1 MPSTVRSFTFPR
13 ALFAPALIL
22 ILAAL
27 AFLAVPRAHAAK
39 GMEVAVED
47 DPVFVDQAYYNRET
61 ALQQAALLGAT
72 RIRVN
77 IGWASAMF
85 RQRNLRFP
93 PPVGHFDFSKVDSLI
108 DAAARYGMRVQITL
122 TGPAPAFATGNRR
135 VGVYQP
141 KAQYFAK
148 FASAA
153 AAHFRGRV
161 DRYGIWNEPNYV
173 GWIAPLRQQGSIYR
187 SLYVSAYS
195 AIKRAD
201 PRAQVLIGETAPYS
215 IKRLAQSPIAFL
227 RSVTC
232 VDGNYR
238 RVGGCSGPK
247 TLRADGYAHHPYD
260 FKHAPNAKY
269 PGADNATL
277 GTTKNLTRALDKLK
291 KAGVLKPNHGSHM
304 PLYFTEYGY
313 FASGKRRVADSKR
326 APWLRQAFQIALR
339 TQRVKEM
346 LQYLLVQ
353 PPTKLA
359 AGAFFDLSILTSSG
373 KPLSPFTSLQDWAR
387 QMQLSRQIFVTRPP
401 LVLPP
406 APPGDSPAPRR

>member
-1 MPSTVRSFTFPR
+1 MSSTLRFITFPR
-13 ALFAPALIL
+13 VLLAPALIL
-22 ILAAL
+22 L
-27 AFLAVPRAHAAK
+27 LAVVAAPRAHAAP

-47 DPVFVDQAYYNRET
+47 DPVFVDQAYYNREQ

-77 IGWASAMF
+77 LGWASTMF

-93 PPVGHFDFSKVDSLI
+93 PVVSHFDFSKVDSLI

-122 TGPAPAFATGNRR
+122 TGPAPAFATGNHR
-135 VGVYQP
+135 VGPYQP
-141 KAQYFAK
+141 KGQYFAK
-148 FASAA
+148 FAAAA

-161 DRYGIWNEPNYV
+161 DRYAIWNEPNYV
-173 GWIAPLRQQGSIYR
+173 GWIAPLRDEAKVYR
-187 SLYVSAYS
+187 DLYVNGYT

-201 PRAQVLIGETAPYS
+201 PTAQVLIGETSPYS

-227 RSVTC
+227 RAVTC

-238 RVGGCSGPK
+238 HVGGCKGPR

-260 FKHAPNAKY
+260 FKHAPRTRY
-269 PGADNATL
+269 PGQDNATL
-277 GTTKNLTRALDKLK
+277 GTIKNLTRALDKLK
-291 KAGVLKPNHGSHM
+291 QARALKPNRGSHM

-326 APWLRQAFQIALR
+326 GPWLQQAFDIALR
-339 TQRVKEM
+339 TPRVKEM

-359 AGAFFDLSILTSSG
+359 AGAFFDLSILSSSG
-373 KPLSPFTSLQDWAR
+373 KPLLPFTSLQSWATQAR
-387 QMQLSRQIFVTRPP
+387 ARRQIFVTRPP
-401 LVLPP
+401 LLLPP
-406 APPGDSPAPRR
+406 APPGDAPAPRR

>member
-1 MPSTVRSFTFPR
+1 LFTFPR
-13 ALFAPALIL
+13 ALLAVALIL

-27 AFLAVPRAHAAK
+27 ALLAAPRAHAAK
-39 GMEVAVED
+39 GLEVAVED
-47 DPVFVDQAYYNRET
+47 DPVFVNQSYYNRDA

-85 RQRNLRFP
+85 RQRNLRLP
-93 PPVGHFDFSKVDSLI
+93 PSVAHFDFSKVDNLI

-135 VGVYQP
+135 VGVVQP

-173 GWIAPLRQQGSIYR
+173 GWIAPLRDDASIYR
-187 SLYVSAYS
+187 SLYIAAYN

-201 PRAQVLIGETAPYS
+201 SKAQVLIGETAPYS
-215 IKRLAQSPIAFL
+215 INRLAQSPIAFL
-227 RSVTC
+227 RAVAC
-232 VDGNYR
+232 VDGNYH
-238 RVGGCSGPK
+238 RVGGCKGPK

-260 FKHAPNAKY
+260 FKHPPNARY
-269 PGADNATL
+269 PGGDNATL
-277 GTTKNLTRALDKLK
+277 GTIKNLTHALDRLK
-291 KAGVLKPNHGSHM
+291 KAGVLKPNRGSKLA
-304 PLYFTEYGY
+304 LYFTEYGY
-313 FASGKRRVADSKR
+313 FASGKRRLPDSKR
-326 APWLRQAFQIALR
+326 APWLKQAFQIALK
-339 TQRVKEM
+339 TPRVKEM

-373 KPLSPFTSLQDWAR
+373 RPLSPFTTLQAWAK

-406 APPGDSPAPRR
+406 APPGDSPAPRRK